1 MKSFSYHHCDDDD
14 DDDAADD
21 DDDDD
26 DDAADDD
33 DDYDNDDVDDDNEED
48 WSQVNTMIVHGGNN
62 EGHNES
68 FHQEVKPSKPPLTL
82 PGRQVFY
89 HHSSSR
95 KAEQHITIM
104 ILSKKT
110 MLGLFLRNDTDV
122 SGENLPQPG
131 STWSKTQSQTGLD
144 LVK

>member
-1 MKSFSYHHCDDDD
+1 MNSFSYHHCDDDD

-82 PGRQVFY
+82 PGRQVFL
-89 HHSSSR
+89 SSFIIKESR
-95 KAEQHITIM
+95 AAYNNHDLIKENNARP
-104 ILSKKT
+104 LSQK
-110 MLGLFLRNDTDV
+110 RH
-122 SGENLPQPG
+122 
-131 STWSKTQSQTGLD
+131 
-144 LVK
+144 

>member
-1 MKSFSYHHCDDDD
+1 MNSFSYHHCDDGDD
-14 DDDAADD
+14 DDEDNGD

-33 DDYDNDDVDDDNEED
+33 DDYDNDDVADDNEED

-82 PGRQVFY
+82 PGRQVFIII
-89 HHSSSR
+89 HHQG
-95 KAEQHITIM
+95 KQH
-104 ILSKKT
+104 KT
-110 MLGLFLRNDTDV
+110 T
-122 SGENLPQPG
+122 
-131 STWSKTQSQTGLD
+131 
-144 LVK
+144 

>member
-26 DDAADDD
+26 DDAADDG
-33 DDYDNDDVDDDNEED
+33 DDYDDDDVEDDNEED

-95 KAEQHITIM
+95 KAAAITIM
-104 ILSKKT
+104 ILSKKI
-110 MLGLFLRNDTDV
+110 MRGLFLSYDTGV